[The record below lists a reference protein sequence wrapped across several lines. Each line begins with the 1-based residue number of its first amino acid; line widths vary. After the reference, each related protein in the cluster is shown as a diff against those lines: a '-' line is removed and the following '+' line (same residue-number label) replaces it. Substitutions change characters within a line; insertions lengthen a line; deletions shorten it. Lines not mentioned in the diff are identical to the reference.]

1 MQRRTRWF
9 LILLLAIGLVG
20 PVRLAWSQD
29 LEPAPDIP
37 KDRLPVDPDDDFPP
51 PVSSRED
58 DSEVLPEDQLSD
70 EIPVDDADRVDAFD
84 PDLEQGS
91 QGDDEVYLT
100 EEMPREMAAAQGSAC
115 TGTPTPQRV
124 CQSNNIPQN
133 QTATIV
139 PLGIYGPN
147 HNYFY
152 FKNQPALLVGAS
164 ADNACHMALG
174 DPNICNP
181 GNFQQVLCDASS
193 KGLNKIQLWIE
204 IVGDTSNQHPFKKAS
219 DGKWVLD
226 DRNDTYFANL
236 RAVVDLAQRLYMAVE
251 ITFFVPWQGDFTQ
264 GPWYNGKAKLKSGSA
279 VTGLTSS
286 RQFTT
291 TGNALAAYQKQVVD
305 WTLAELWCYDNV
317 YWQIANEP
325 EEPGTN
331 ANTVDLWQD
340 DLISYIRSDNGEH
353 KYFATNRLGSYHL
366 IAVNPF
372 TAFPLVPTTGVP
384 TTGVIH
390 YAGDNRVSIINGHY
404 TTIESPG
411 SASPDGIARNRGA
424 IDQIRN
430 QNGVVKIYEFNEG
443 EITQGVP
450 IVNGVPAPVPGQNY
464 NITGKSRNRYTRSRD
479 PMTGAVVYGYP
490 EPARAEAWEFMLSG
504 GGSYDHYGYV
514 YNSNPGQDIRRQLG
528 VMKELLNTLVFS
540 LQPSSKTAPT
550 WLIPSNGDPNNSQMP
565 YPTKANPGYSNGS
578 QRFWAAME
586 SPGYAT
592 ATSNRKFL
600 FYVHRSTFRCKA
612 SDTSDPTYN
621 GSCPSYMT
629 FSGYDARNTGTY
641 QEKLKVK
648 LGSQTGTFTAQW
660 IDPAT
665 KAPKGSPITLSAPCP
680 ASGCSVTSL
689 SYNYD
694 LLLKI
699 TQN

>member
-1 MQRRTRWF
+1 MQRRSRCL
-9 LILLLAIGLVG
+9 LILLIAIGLVG
-20 PVRLAWSQD
+20 PFRLAWSQET
-29 LEPAPDIP
+29 EPATEIP
-37 KDRLPVDPDDDFPP
+37 KTQLPVDPKDDDFPP

-58 DSEVLPEDQLSD
+58 DSEVLPEDQLPD
-70 EIPVDDADRVDAFD
+70 EIPLDDADKVDAYD

-91 QGDDEVYLT
+91 KGDDEAYLT
-100 EEMPREMAAAQGSAC
+100 EVMPREIAAAQSSAC

-124 CQSNNIPQN
+124 CQSNNLPQN

-139 PLGIYGPN
+139 PLAIYSVN
-147 HNYFY
+147 HNYF
-152 FKNQPALLVGAS
+152 FFENLPSLLVGAS

-174 DPNICNP
+174 DPNICHP

-236 RAVVDLAQRLYMAVE
+236 HAVVDLAQRLHMAVE
-251 ITFFVPWQGDFTQ
+251 ITFFAPWQGDFTQ

-279 VTGLTSS
+279 VTGLTNS

-291 TGNALAAYQKQVVD
+291 RGNALATYQKQVVA

-317 YWQIANEP
+317 YWQIANES

-353 KYFATNRLGSYHL
+353 KYFATNKLGSYHL

-372 TAFPLVPTTGVP
+372 TDSSAVPTAGVS
-384 TTGVIH
+384 H
-390 YAGDNRVSIINGHY
+390 YANDSRVSIINGHY
-404 TTIESPG
+404 TTIESPAT
-411 SASPDGIARNRGA
+411 ASPDGIARNRGA
-424 IDQIRN
+424 IDLIRN
-430 QNGVVKIYEFNEG
+430 QNGVIKIYEFNEG
-443 EITQGVP
+443 EITGKT
-450 IVNGVPAPVPGQNY
+450 ASAT
-464 NITGKSRNRYTRSRD
+464 ITGTARNRYTRSRD
-479 PMTGAVVYGYP
+479 NVTGAVVYANP
-490 EPARAEAWEFMLSG
+490 EPARAEAWEFMLDG

-514 YNSNPGQDIRRQLG
+514 YDSTPGQDIRRQLG
-528 VMKELLNTLVFS
+528 VLKGFLQGIQVFS
-540 LQPSSKTAPT
+540 TLQPSSKTQPT
-550 WLIPSNGDPNNSQMP
+550 WLILGADGDASNTQRA
-565 YPTKANPGYSNGS
+565 YPTKAASGYSNGS

-586 SPGYAT
+586 SPGYAS
-592 ATSNRKFL
+592 ALLNRKFL
-600 FYVHRSTFRCKA
+600 FYVHRSTFRCKNGKDD
-612 SDTSDPTYN
+612 SSDPSYN
-621 GSCPSYMT
+621 GSCPSYLT
-629 FSGYDARNTGTY
+629 FGGYDARNKGTY
-641 QEKLKVK
+641 VEKLKVK

-665 KAPKGSPITLSAPCP
+665 GLAKGNPITLSAPCP
-680 ASGCSVTSL
+680 ASGCPVTSP